1 MINTENVITCA
12 LWWKAYFKNRISSSA
27 KTLSSGKYISFDKY
41 ADTSLK
47 DCIGFLKIV
56 VIATNFAEVTFH
68 NTNLHPFLYIMWK
81 IN

>member
-1 MINTENVITCA
+1 
-12 LWWKAYFKNRISSSA
+12 
-27 KTLSSGKYISFDKY
+27 
-41 ADTSLK
+41 LK